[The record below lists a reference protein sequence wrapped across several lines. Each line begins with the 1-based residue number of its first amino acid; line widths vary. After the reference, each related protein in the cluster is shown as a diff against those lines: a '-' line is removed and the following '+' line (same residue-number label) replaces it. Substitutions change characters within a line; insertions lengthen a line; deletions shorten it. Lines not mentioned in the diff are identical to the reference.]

1 MSVMSDIMDVNFNS
15 ITGDLLKVISD
26 YDGVEFK
33 GAYNIRQDSEC
44 AGRKS
49 SENVSIESKTDA
61 PGIVIT
67 VKPGTKGE
75 TVFIPACVTHSNVD
89 DLVYNDF
96 YIGEGADVVIV
107 AGCGVHSDGEETARH
122 NGIHRF
128 FLAKDS
134 KVLYKEKHV
143 GTGTGKGLKKID
155 PVTDCYLE
163 EGSRLEMDT
172 IQLGGVDRSTR
183 NTSAVL
189 AKDAKLIVR
198 ERIMTDNAEV
208 AVTNFKVKLDGED
221 SGADLVSRSVA
232 KGNSHQEFYSVVEGN
247 NRCTGHSA
255 CDAILAENG
264 TVDAQPALNASHVD
278 AALIH
283 EAAIGKIAGEQLMKL
298 RTLGLTEEEAE
309 AKIIEGFL
317 K

>member
-1 MSVMSDIMDVNFNS
+1 MSDIMNMDFNS

-26 YDGVEFK
+26 YDGMEFK
-33 GAYNIRQDSEC
+33 GAYNIREDSQC

-49 SENVSIESKTDA
+49 SENVSIEPKTDA

-75 TVFIPACVTHSNVD
+75 TVFIPACVTHSDVD

-96 YIGEGADVVIV
+96 HIGEGADIVIV
-107 AGCGVHSDGEETARH
+107 AGCGVHNDGEEQARH

-128 FLAKDS
+128 FLGKNS
-134 KVLYKEKHV
+134 TVVYKEKHV
-143 GTGTGKGLKKID
+143 GTGTGAGLKKID

-208 AVTNFKVKLDGED
+208 AITNFKVRLDGKD

-255 CDAILAENG
+255 CDAIIADNG

>member
-1 MSVMSDIMDVNFNS
+1 MSDLPELNINGV
-15 ITGDLLKVISD
+15 TEDLLKVISD
-26 YDGVEFK
+26 YDGTGFK
-33 GAYNIRQDSEC
+33 GAYNIRQDSVC

-49 SENVSIESKTDA
+49 SVNITIEPKKDN

-67 VKPGTKGE
+67 VKPHTKGE

-96 YIGEGADVVIV
+96 FIGEDADVVVV

-128 FLAKDS
+128 FLEKGAR
-134 KVLYKEKHV
+134 VLYKEKHI
-143 GTGTGKGLKKID
+143 GTGKGKGLKKID
-155 PVTDCYLE
+155 PVTDCWLKE
-163 EGSRLEMDT
+163 NACLEMDT

-183 NTSAVL
+183 STSAVL
-189 AKDAKLIVR
+189 DKGAKIIVR
-198 ERIMTDNAEV
+198 ERIMTDGEEEAI
-208 AVTNFKVKLDGED
+208 TKFKVELNGED

-232 KGNSHQEFYSVVEGN
+232 RGNSHQAFFSVVEGN

-255 CDAILAENG
+255 CDAILAESG
-264 TVDAQPALNASHVD
+264 RVDAQPALNASHVD
-278 AALIH
+278 AELIH
-283 EAAIGKIAGEQLMKL
+283 EAAIGKIAGEQILKL
-298 RTLGLTEEEAE
+298 CSLGLTKEEAE
-309 AKIIEGFL
+309 EKIIEGFL

>member
-1 MSVMSDIMDVNFNS
+1 MNMNFND

-26 YDGVEFK
+26 FDGGEFS
-33 GAYNIRQDSEC
+33 GAYNIREDSQC

-49 SENVSIESKTDA
+49 SPNVSIEPKEDK

-67 VKPGTKGE
+67 VKPNTKGE
-75 TVFIPACVTHSNVD
+75 TVFIPACVTHSDVD

-96 YIGEGADVVIV
+96 YIGEGADVVVV
-107 AGCGVHSDGEETARH
+107 AGCGVHNDGEEQARH

-134 KVLYKEKHV
+134 KVLYKEKHI
-143 GTGTGKGLKKID
+143 GTGTGTGQKSID

-163 EGSRLEMDT
+163 ENSRLEMDT
-172 IQLGGVDRSTR
+172 IQLGGVDHSTRST
-183 NTSAVL
+183 NAVL
-189 AKDAKLIVR
+189 GKNAKLIVR

-208 AVTNFKVKLDGED
+208 AVSNFKVRLDGED
-221 SGADLVSRSVA
+221 SGADIVSRSVA
-232 KGNSHQEFYSVVEGN
+232 KGNSHQEFYSLVEGN

-264 TVDAQPALNASHVD
+264 TVDAQPALNAAHVD

-283 EAAIGKIAGEQLMKL
+283 EAAIGKIAGEQLLKL
-298 RTLGLTEEEAE
+298 CTLGLTEEEAE

>member
-1 MSVMSDIMDVNFNS
+1 MNELPELNFNS
-15 ITGDLLKVISD
+15 VTADLLKVISD

-33 GAYNIRQDSEC
+33 GAYNIREDSKC

-49 SENVSIESKTDA
+49 SENITIESKTDN

-75 TVFIPACVTHSNVD
+75 TVFIPACVTHSKVD

-96 YIGEGADVVIV
+96 FIGEDADVVVV

-128 FLAKDS
+128 FLEKGAR
-134 KVLYKEKHV
+134 VLYKEKHI
-143 GTGTGKGLKKID
+143 GTGSGAGLRKID
-155 PVTDCYLE
+155 PVTDCFLKEDAY
-163 EGSRLEMDT
+163 LEMDT
-172 IQLGGVDRSTR
+172 VQLGGVDRSTR
-183 NTSAVL
+183 STSAVL
-189 AKDAKLIVR
+189 EKGAKIIVR
-198 ERIMTDNAEV
+198 ERIMTDGEEE
-208 AVTNFKVKLDGED
+208 AVTKFKVELNGDG

-232 KGNSHQEFYSVVEGN
+232 RGNSHQAFYSVVEGN
-247 NRCTGHSA
+247 SRCTGHSA
-255 CDAILAENG
+255 CDAIIAENG
-264 TVDAQPALNASHVD
+264 RVDAQPALNASNVD
-278 AALIH
+278 AELIH

-298 RTLGLTEEEAE
+298 CSLGLTKEQAEE
-309 AKIIEGFL
+309 KIIEGFL

>member
-1 MSVMSDIMDVNFNS
+1 MSDIKEMNFNDV
-15 ITGDLLKVISD
+15 TGEMLKVISD
-26 YDGVEFK
+26 YDPVTGFK
-33 GAYNIRQDSEC
+33 GAYNIREDSYC

-49 SENVSIESKTDA
+49 SDNITIESKKDK
-61 PGIVIT
+61 PGIDIK
-67 VKPGTKGE
+67 VKPNTVGE
-75 TVFIPACVTHSNVD
+75 TVFIPACVTHSDVD

-96 YIGEGADVVIV
+96 FIGEGADVVVV

-128 FLAKDS
+128 FLEKGAH
-134 KVLYKEKHV
+134 VVYKEKHI
-143 GTGTGKGLKKID
+143 GTGKGKGLKKID
-155 PVTDCYLE
+155 PVTDCFLKE
-163 EGSRLEMDT
+163 DACLEMDT

-183 NTSAVL
+183 TTSAVL
-189 AKDAKLIVR
+189 EKGAKIIVR
-198 ERIMTDNAEV
+198 ERIMTDNEEEAI
-208 AVTNFKVKLDGED
+208 TKFDVKLNGED

-232 KGNSHQEFYSVVEGN
+232 RGSSHQAFYSVVEGN

-264 TVDAQPALNASHVD
+264 RVDAQPALNASNVD

-298 RTLGLTEEEAE
+298 CSLGLTREQAEE
-309 AKIIEGFL
+309 KIIEGFL